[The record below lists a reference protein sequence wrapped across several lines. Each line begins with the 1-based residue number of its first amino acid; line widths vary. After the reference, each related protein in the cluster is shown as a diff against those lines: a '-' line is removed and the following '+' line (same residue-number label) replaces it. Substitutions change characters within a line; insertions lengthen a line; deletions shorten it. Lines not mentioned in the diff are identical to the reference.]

1 MKVIWVAV
9 AGAFLLTGITWGES
23 SGMGQ
28 SAETKAKEVQPDD
41 YVGMSLQQCI
51 EAALI
56 HSPDLAAAQQNAG
69 AAWALHDE
77 VAAARWPWLDVVGS
91 LRHYNDDQRLVM
103 PRSPTDAGVFG
114 SDIATLGLNLQVP
127 LYTSGRI
134 KNTVA
139 AADQA
144 AQSAAHQVDQTDRQL
159 VFDIKRLFYRILAQA
174 QVVASLDQSIKALER
189 HRSFVQHAIEVQKAA
204 RVDLMRVEVRVAD
217 LKQQRIA
224 AENGRILLLDALA
237 ERMGIADR
245 AETFS
250 VVGAMTLTPL
260 SIDPNEGLSRALSH
274 RPDVRA
280 LEAAVRAGQRRLDAA
295 RGEHGP
301 SLGLEGNVGW
311 RYSADPTVHPSGTDD
326 VEDVA
331 YVGLGLKMPL
341 FQGGG
346 ISARVRRAKAEW
358 LVLKQRLRQ
367 LKLRVR
373 VDVRSAAFSITA
385 ARERVQATQTAVDQ
399 AVESLRIEQNQYRA
413 GRGSITNVLDAQAA
427 LLGVETHHIAA
438 LSDYNTAIAQWHLAL
453 GSVGKPD
460 LASSGPLSVWL
471 HPAASTIKPT
481 SPASP
486 SLPGEKMA
494 HSWADDG
501 VSPQSLG
508 DKL

>member
-1 MKVIWVAV
+1 MWGEPSV
-9 AGAFLLTGITWGES
+9 AGDPAG
-23 SGMGQ
+23 
-28 SAETKAKEVQPDD
+28 KEVTGVEPGA
-41 YVGMSLQQCI
+41 YAGMSLQQCI
-51 EAALI
+51 ETALAY
-56 HSPDLAAAQQNAG
+56 SPDLAAAQQSAEAAKATHAEAAG
-69 AAWALHDE
+69 
-77 VAAARWPWLDVVGS
+77 ARWPWLDVAGS
-91 LRHYNDDQRLVM
+91 FRHYNDDQRLVM
-103 PRSPTDAGVFG
+103 PRSPTDASVFG

-127 LYTSGRI
+127 LYTAGRI
-134 KNTVA
+134 KNTVS

-144 AQSAAHQVDQTDRQL
+144 AQSAAHQVNQTDRQL

-189 HRSFVQHAIEVQKAA
+189 HRNFVQHAIEVQKAA
-204 RVDLMRVEVRVAD
+204 RVELMRVEVRVAD

-245 AETFS
+245 AHTFS
-250 VVGAMTLTPL
+250 VVGTMTLRPL
-260 SIDPNEGLSRALSH
+260 SVDPNEGLDRALSH

-301 SLGLEGNVGW
+301 SLGLEGSIGW
-311 RYSADPTVHPSGTDD
+311 RYSADPTVHPSGTDN

-331 YVGLGLKMPL
+331 YVGLGLKLPL

-373 VDVRSAAFSITA
+373 VEVRSAAFSITA

-438 LSDYNTAIAQWHLAL
+438 LSDYSTAIAQWHLAL
-453 GSVGKPD
+453 G
-460 LASSGPLSVWL
+460 
-471 HPAASTIKPT
+471 
-481 SPASP
+481 
-486 SLPGEKMA
+486 
-494 HSWADDG
+494 
-501 VSPQSLG
+501 